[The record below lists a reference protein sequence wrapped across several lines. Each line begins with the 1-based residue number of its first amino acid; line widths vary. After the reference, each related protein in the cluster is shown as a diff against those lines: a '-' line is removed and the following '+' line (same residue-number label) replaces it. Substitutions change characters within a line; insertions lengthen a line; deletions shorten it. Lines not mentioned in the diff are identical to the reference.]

1 MSSCMQVA
9 VLPRSESGHDRKVE
23 LVPLNSLNFQQR
35 TQILDMA
42 LKTKDMD
49 NELFLRKVRS
59 RLDRCSPPPVSKK
72 QIPLHTCFC
81 SQVLLERTSSQN
93 ISAGWA

>member
-1 MSSCMQVA
+1 MA

-23 LVPLNSLNFQQR
+23 LVPLNSLNFEQR

-59 RLDRCSPPPVSKK
+59 RLDRC
-72 QIPLHTCFC
+72 C
-81 SQVLLERTSSQN
+81 SLPMTS
-93 ISAGWA
+93 